1 MTRKEFINRNPSP
14 WALRVTVTATDGGL
28 PPRRHRAAD
37 GGRFAVAVP
46 DDLAFA
52 AALSS
57 WCKVADSEGPWR
69 IDFTS
74 EMWTED
80 DVHSPVP
87 GDVTPY
93 NFETRAASLAAD
105 LNEGLRD
112 GDFNAE
118 LGLPADSVVLQNY
131 RVVRITKAPQ
141 QDYEQLPFLE
151 V

>member
-14 WALRVTVTATDGGL
+14 GALRVTVTATDGGL
-28 PPRRHRAAD
+28 PVWESLVEDQPDPHW
-37 GGRFAVAVP
+37 AVAGNYI
-46 DDLAFA
+46 FA
-52 AALSS
+52 
-57 WCKVADSEGPWR
+57 KVADSEGPWR

-93 NFETRAASLAAD
+93 NFEAWAASLADD
-105 LNEGLRD
+105 LNDGLRD
-112 GDFNAE
+112 GAFNAE
-118 LGLPADSVVLQNY
+118 LGLPADSAALQNY